1 MEKPNRP
8 FRISLFAKFA
18 VVTILLGILP
28 IVLLTTVM
36 QRRMLSE
43 YRDSLETVYE
53 DAISYSA
60 YSIRARLDDY
70 TDLSKFCYYYNYS
83 SQGDFSYDYNNYD
96 NLHKILTGEYFK
108 GSTNVQESIRRE
120 MGLFL
125 NYLNKTDPNIEASHF
140 VYAPQGATPV
150 SYHMGNYNNS
160 YFNDELFLEMVNY
173 SQLDTTSRNMLLI
186 PTHKLDYI
194 RFRGSRTEYVLTV
207 GRNYYDITGS
217 VGNEKYLGTL
227 LIDLRTDTFDQLFE
241 TLNLTEGGT
250 VYVTDNDGHCYF
262 SSDASL
268 VGQTLDVSLDPD
280 HGEMR
285 LSEEIPEYGLTV
297 WCTQSRLP
305 IETQIQAMRRVMA
318 LVTALSLVCL
328 LLGAMFFSRR
338 LTQPLRNIIQHMG
351 QVESGNFSG
360 RIPVTSN
367 DELGDLTRR
376 FNRMSAELDTYTKQ
390 VYISKIKQ
398 TEAELNALKS
408 QIYPHFLYNTLEII
422 RMTAVSRQDN
432 MVAEMVEALSDQI
445 RYVIGTVNDLVPL
458 RKEIDILNKYVY
470 LLNCRFN
477 NKVSFSCSCGRLTDC
492 LIPKLILQPIVENA
506 FIHGIK
512 PMDGP
517 GHIQL
522 GAETVEDKIVLTVMD
537 NGVGMTKEEVNR
549 IYALLDSDQ
558 PGEKKDY
565 EWGSIGLKNVHD
577 RLRYLY
583 GSEYGIS
590 LFSTPGVGTV
600 IHVTIPGN
608 LRNLDEKEIDRHAEN
623 AHCG

>member
-1 MEKPNRP
+1 MEKARRP
-8 FRISLFAKFA
+8 LRVSLFAKFTI
-18 VVTILLGILP
+18 VTILLGILP

-36 QRRMLSE
+36 QRQMLTE

-53 DAISYSA
+53 DAIAYSA
-60 YSIRARLDDY
+60 YSIRARLDSY

-96 NLHKILTGEYFK
+96 NLHKILTGEYFTD
-108 GSTNVQESIRRE
+108 SADVAASIRWE

-125 NYLNKTDPNIEASHF
+125 NYLNKTDPSIEATHF
-140 VYAPQGATPV
+140 VYAPAGQTPV
-150 SYHMGNYNNS
+150 CYHKGNYNNS
-160 YFNDELFLEMVNY
+160 NFDDALFLEMIGY
-173 SQLDTTSRNMLLI
+173 SRLDTTSRKMLLI
-186 PTHKLDYI
+186 PTHKLDYVG
-194 RFRGSRTEYVLTV
+194 FRGSRTQYVLTV
-207 GRNYYDITGS
+207 GRNYYDITGT
-217 VGNEKYLGTL
+217 VGSEKYLGTL
-227 LIDLRTDTFDQLFE
+227 FIDLSTDAFDQLFD
-241 TLNLTEGGT
+241 TLNLTDGGT
-250 VYVTDNDGHCYF
+250 VYVTDAAGHCYF
-262 SSDASL
+262 SSDETL
-268 VGQTLDVSLDPD
+268 VGQTLDTSVEPS
-280 HGEMR
+280 HGQMC
-285 LSEEIPEYGLTV
+285 LQQEIPEYGLTV

-305 IETQIQAMRRVMA
+305 IEAQIRAMQQIITVVA
-318 LVTALSLVCL
+318 ALSLACL

-351 QVESGNFSG
+351 EVESGNFSG

-367 DELGDLTRR
+367 DELGYLTQR

-390 VYISKIKQ
+390 VYVAKIKQ

-408 QIYPHFLYNTLEII
+408 QIYPHFLYNTLEVI

-458 RKEIDILNKYVY
+458 RREIDILTKYVY

-477 NKVSFSCSCGRLTDC
+477 NKVVFSCSCGHLVDC

-512 PMDGP
+512 PMEGQ

-522 GAETVEDKIVLTVMD
+522 AAERVEDKIVLTVMD
-537 NGVGMTKEEVNR
+537 NGVGMTEEAVNR

-583 GSEYGIS
+583 GTEYGIS

-608 LRNLDEKEIDRHAEN
+608 LKSREDKEENTHADHADR
-623 AHCG
+623 G

>member
-1 MEKPNRP
+1 MEKPRSR
-8 FRISLFAKFA
+8 FRVSLFAKFA
-18 VVTILLGILP
+18 LVTVLMGIMP
-28 IVLLTTVM
+28 IILLTTVM
-36 QRRMLSE
+36 QREMLAE
-43 YRDSLETVYE
+43 YRDSLERVYE

-60 YSIRARLDDY
+60 YSIRTRLDTY

-96 NLHKILTGEYFK
+96 NLHKILTGAYFAD
-108 GSTNVQESIRRE
+108 SPNVSDAIRRE
-120 MGLFL
+120 MELFL
-125 NYLNKTDPNIEASHF
+125 NYLNKTDANIEASHF
-140 VYAPQGATPV
+140 VYAPQGRTPV
-150 SYHMGNYNNS
+150 CYHRGNYNNS
-160 YFNDELFLEMVNY
+160 TFNDELFLEMVDYDGLN
-173 SQLDTTSRNMLLI
+173 TESRNMLLV

-194 RFRGSRTEYVLTV
+194 TFHGTRTEYVLTV
-207 GRNYYDITGS
+207 GRNYYDITGT

-227 LIDLRTDTFDQLFE
+227 LIDLRTDVFDRLFE
-241 TLNLTEGGT
+241 SLNLSEDGT
-250 VYVTDNDGHCYF
+250 VYVTDAAGHCYF
-262 SSDASL
+262 SSDDTL
-268 VGQTLDVSLDPD
+268 VGQTLDVTQATPK
-280 HGEMR
+280 GQMR

-305 IETQIQAMRRVMA
+305 IETQIRAMQRVMA
-318 LVTALSLVCL
+318 VGAAFSLAGL

-338 LTQPLRNIIQHMG
+338 LTQPLRDITRHMAE
-351 QVESGNFSG
+351 VESGNFSD

-376 FNRMSAELDTYTKQ
+376 FNQMSAQLDTYTKQ
-390 VYISKIKQ
+390 VYVSKIKQ

-458 RKEIDILNKYVY
+458 RREIDNLTKYVY

-512 PMDGP
+512 PMEGP

-522 GAETVEDKIVLTVMD
+522 AAETVEDKIVLTVMD
-537 NGVGMTKEEVNR
+537 NGVGMSAEAVDR

-583 GSEYGIS
+583 GAEYGVS

-600 IHVTIPGN
+600 IHVTIPGDLKN
-608 LRNLDEKEIDRHAEN
+608 LEEKEPDDHA
-623 AHCG
+623 